1 MTLSEKIRN
10 DMLIALKEKNSV
22 KVDIFK
28 MVLASLKNAEIEN
41 GKELDANSQE
51 QIVRKEVKKLRDAFE
66 QYTENGREDLAKK
79 EKEQLDIL
87 ETYLPKQMDEAEV
100 RFFVEE
106 KAKELGAESMRD
118 IGKVMGIVMK
128 ELQGKADGGMVNNI
142 VKDVLNEI

>member
-22 KVDIFK
+22 KVEIFK

-66 QYTENGREDLAKK
+66 QFTENGREDLAKK

-87 ETYLPKQMDEAEV
+87 EIYLPKQMDEAEV
-100 RFFVEE
+100 RLFVEE

-118 IGKVMGIVMK
+118 IGKVMGVVMK